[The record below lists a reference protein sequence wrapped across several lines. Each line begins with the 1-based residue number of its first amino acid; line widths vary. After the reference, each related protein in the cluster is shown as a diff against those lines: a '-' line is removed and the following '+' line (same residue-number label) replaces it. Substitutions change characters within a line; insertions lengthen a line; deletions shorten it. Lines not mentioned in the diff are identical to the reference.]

1 MTLGIFSG
9 LWISSSWFGYKYP
22 RIPTV
27 SFKHCRRTPRWTCI
41 PMVNSGKKEILHMLY
56 VQHGEPYG
64 LSSRMKLWEKAKS
77 INPAI
82 TQDDVRVFLR
92 SNKTYTLHKLQNKKF
107 PRQKIIASK
116 PKVIMAADLADVR
129 HIRKENNNNGWRTCL
144 FKKQ

>member
-1 MTLGIFSG
+1 
-9 LWISSSWFGYKYP
+9 
-22 RIPTV
+22 
-27 SFKHCRRTPRWTCI
+27 
-41 PMVNSGKKEILHMLY
+41 MLY
-56 VQHGEPYG
+56 MQHGEPYG

-129 HIRKENNNNGWRTCL
+129 HIRKENNNNGYLLVCIDDQPWGNVIPEKLSPIITSIWSEVHTL
-144 FKKQ
+144 NVPNTPPQ